1 VTAVAAVYLDGV
13 VTPSGW
19 KVSGNVITFD
29 AAPASGVVISA
40 DFSYGFLCRFLE
52 DTLDFEEFMDNLWSL
67 KSLKFRQVRQ

>member
-1 VTAVAAVYLDGV
+1 
-13 VTPSGW
+13 
-19 KVSGNVITFD
+19 
-29 AAPASGVVISA
+29 VISA